1 MSSCHRSHHAHQQIA
16 FSVIYSDWTSAVP
29 HGTLKQSQLLHLL
42 HPPAHREHF
51 CDLEPTFPSAPPVVI
66 VAFQHQETPMSN
78 PLLELVL
85 VLIFSTCKTS
95 DQDTAAANAVSQW
108 DTHRPAA
115 ALSLPAARY
124 LPSRAGGAWAGPGLP
139 PALDHSP
146 ALTGLFLL

>member
-1 MSSCHRSHHAHQQIA
+1 MSSCHRSHHAHQRIA
-16 FSVIYSDWTSAVP
+16 FSVIYSDWTSGVP

-42 HPPAHREHF
+42 YPPAHREHF
-51 CDLEPTFPSAPPVVI
+51 CDLGSTFPSAPLVGI
-66 VAFQHQETPMSN
+66 MAFQHHEIPMSN

-85 VLIFSTCKTS
+85 VLIFSICKTS

-108 DTHRPAA
+108 DTHCPAA
-115 ALSLPAARY
+115 VLSLPAARY
-124 LPSRAGGAWAGPGLP
+124 PPSWAGGAWAGPGLP